1 MKENKEEITQQKQYA
16 CWLDTI
22 YWITSDMKYK
32 LLSAVG
38 SVQGIYHIEEGQ
50 LTTIIGRKGCERFCQ
65 HKNRYTPQKVWNYM
79 KKLGIRYTYCE
90 DSDFPKKLVNIP
102 DPPFGIFYKGK
113 LPSKGVP
120 AIAMIGARKCSEY
133 GRYMA
138 ENFATVFAMHGIN
151 VISGMAQGID
161 GISQKSAL
169 AAGGNSYAVLGC
181 GVDVVYP
188 KVNEKLYYQLLEQG
202 GVLSEYPP
210 QMEPRPMLFPPRNR
224 IISAL
229 SDVVLVVEAREKS
242 GSLITVDMALEQGKE
257 VYIVPGRCTDSLSMG
272 CNRLLRQGAAI
283 ATTPEDII
291 EDMYW
296 ETRLQKANNPLEK
309 EENDKN
315 DIIRKLSSTTK
326 ELYAILDVLPITQDV
341 IVSRLRD
348 KKKALSIP
356 QICQGLVELEL
367 KGLVVSENRQY
378 RKI

>member
-1 MKENKEEITQQKQYA
+1 MKENKEEIIQQKQYA

-22 YWITSDMKYK
+22 YWITSDTKYK
-32 LLSAVG
+32 LLRVAG
-38 SVQGIYHIEEGQ
+38 SIQNIYNMEEEQ
-50 LTTIIGRKGCERFCQ
+50 LAAIMGLKGCARFCQ
-65 HKNRYTPQKVWNYM
+65 HRKRYTPQKVWNYI
-79 KKLGIRYTYCE
+79 KQLGIQYTYCE
-90 DSDFPKKLVNIP
+90 DSDFPKKLVNIS

-113 LPSKGVP
+113 LPSKDVP
-120 AIAMIGARKCSEY
+120 AVAIIGARKCSAY

-138 ENFATVFAMHGIN
+138 ENFATVFATHGIN

-161 GISQKSAL
+161 GIGQKAAL
-169 AAGGNSYAVLGC
+169 AAKGNSYAVLGC

-291 EDMYW
+291 EDMHW

-341 IVSRLRD
+341 IVLRLRD

>member
-1 MKENKEEITQQKQYA
+1 M
-16 CWLDTI
+16 
-22 YWITSDMKYK
+22 
-32 LLSAVG
+32 
-38 SVQGIYHIEEGQ
+38 
-50 LTTIIGRKGCERFCQ
+50 
-65 HKNRYTPQKVWNYM
+65 
-79 KKLGIRYTYCE
+79 
-90 DSDFPKKLVNIP
+90 
-102 DPPFGIFYKGK
+102 
-113 LPSKGVP
+113 
-120 AIAMIGARKCSEY
+120 
-133 GRYMA
+133 
-138 ENFATVFAMHGIN
+138 
-151 VISGMAQGID
+151 
-161 GISQKSAL
+161 
-169 AAGGNSYAVLGC
+169 
-181 GVDVVYP
+181 
-188 KVNEKLYYQLLEQG
+188 
-202 GVLSEYPP
+202 
-210 QMEPRPMLFPPRNR
+210 
-224 IISAL
+224 
-229 SDVVLVVEAREKS
+229 EAREKS

-291 EDMYW
+291 EDMHW